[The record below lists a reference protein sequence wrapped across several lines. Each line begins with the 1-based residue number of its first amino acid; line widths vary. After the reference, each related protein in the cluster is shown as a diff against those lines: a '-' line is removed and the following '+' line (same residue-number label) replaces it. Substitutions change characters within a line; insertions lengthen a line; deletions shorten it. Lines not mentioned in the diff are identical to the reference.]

1 MESSPQDFFKM
12 VMLHLLFEGMPL
24 AKEISDFQKD
34 FSLPL
39 TSEQLLSEFSDE
51 LDEQTAKE
59 VEKALIC
66 LWLDFNTDVYVSE
79 DEEEPPLFPDVIDGS
94 KSGKLN
100 WFGIQQHQSEIIKV
114 ISGKDVVVKCTCGS
128 TYEIEAIAALSF
140 VYHGLFHC
148 FACDRCNKTPEFE
161 YINDFG
167 V

>member
-39 TSEQLLSEFSDE
+39 TSKQLLSEFADE
-51 LDEQTAKE
+51 LDEQTAEE
-59 VEKALIC
+59 VEKALIR
-66 LWLDFNTDVYVSE
+66 LWLDFNADVYVSKY
-79 DEEEPPLFPDVIDGS
+79 EEELPLFPDVIDAS
-94 KSGKLN
+94 KSSKLN
-100 WFGIQQHQSEIIKV
+100 LFGIQQHQSEIIEA
-114 ISGKDVVVKCTCGS
+114 ISGKDVVVKCACGS
-128 TYEIEAIAALSF
+128 IYEIEATSAISF
-140 VYHGLFHC
+140 FYHGLFQC
-148 FACDRCNKTPEFE
+148 FACDMCNKTPEFE

>member
-1 MESSPQDFFKM
+1 MESSSQDFFKM

-51 LDEQTAKE
+51 LDEQTAEE
-59 VEKALIC
+59 VEKALIR
-66 LWLDFNTDVYVSE
+66 LWLDFNADVYVSE
-79 DEEEPPLFPDVIDGS
+79 DEEEPPLFPVVIDAG
-94 KSGKLN
+94 KSTKLN
-100 WFGIQQHQSEIIKV
+100 WFGIQQHQSEIIKA
-114 ISGKDVVVKCTCGS
+114 ISGKDVAVKCTCGS
-128 TYEIEAIAALSF
+128 TYEIEATAALSF
-140 VYHGLFHC
+140 FYHGLFDC
-148 FACDRCNKTPEFE
+148 FACDMCNKTPEFE

>member
-51 LDEQTAKE
+51 LDEQTAEE

-79 DEEEPPLFPDVIDGS
+79 GEEETPLFPNVIDAS
-94 KSGKLN
+94 KTGKLN
-100 WFGIQQHQSEIIKV
+100 WFGIQQHQSDIIKA

-128 TYEIEAIAALSF
+128 IYEIEATAALSF
-140 VYHGLFHC
+140 FYHGLFQC
-148 FACDRCNKTPEFE
+148 FACDMCNNTPEFD
-161 YINDFG
+161 YVNDFG